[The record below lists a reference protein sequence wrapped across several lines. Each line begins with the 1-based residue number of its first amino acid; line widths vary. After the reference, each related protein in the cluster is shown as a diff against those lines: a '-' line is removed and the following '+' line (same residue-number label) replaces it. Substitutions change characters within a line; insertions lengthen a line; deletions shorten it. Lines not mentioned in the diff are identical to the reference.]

1 MTRGDIEREIL
12 ELVDED
18 LYGLWEIGWRLNTA
32 LGVDPAID
40 PEEAAAVVE
49 SLRQRHLVELYVR
62 EWVDDSP
69 RPIAVSGRSIDLA
82 TRSAWL
88 VPEPSEPQF
97 LLGSWMEARAVDGV

>member
-1 MTRGDIEREIL
+1 MTRAEIEREIL

-32 LGVDPAID
+32 LGVDPSTD
-40 PEEAAAVVE
+40 PEESAAVVE
-49 SLRQRHLVELYVR
+49 SLRQRRLVDLYVR

-82 TRSAWL
+82 TPSAWL
-88 VPEPSEPQF
+88 VPEQGEPQF
-97 LLGSWMEARAVDGV
+97 LLGSWVAE